1 MAPLDRAVRA
11 RDGATGSRPGWASR
25 TPGNHPGQEGLRA
38 DRQLIGPV
46 APVAVAEAASER
58 ANGVVR
64 QTVMSIPGRIFRGMA
79 GFSDYKVRR

>member
-1 MAPLDRAVRA
+1 
-11 RDGATGSRPGWASR
+11 
-25 TPGNHPGQEGLRA
+25 
-38 DRQLIGPV
+38 V